1 MIKCVFTCLDIALQ
15 HNSISVFANT
25 IFNRLMNIFE
35 PGDHSSVIESIF
47 SSLPN
52 TKDDNDQ

>member
-25 IFNRLMNIFE
+25 IFNSLMNFFE
-35 PGDHSSVIESIF
+35 PGDHSSAIESIL
-47 SSLPN
+47 SHEH
-52 TKDDNDQ
+52 KG